1 MAYYDLR
8 EFMEA
13 CDKAGEM
20 TTINKEVDWNLEAGA
35 ISRRICEIGAP
46 MAYMTKIKGYPEGYS
61 MLGSPLSKGWN
72 SDFSRVAIA
81 LGLDPTTPFETLMN
95 EFVQRMKHPVR
106 PMQVKTGPCKENIL
120 TGNDI
125 NVFKIPAPYLHEG
138 DGGRYIDTFG
148 VTCLKDPDSDWVN
161 WGVYRHMIH
170 KKAILGGII
179 NPFQHNGM
187 IYYQKYEARN
197 NDMPY
202 AIYFGGCPTGTI
214 VGSMNIPAGV
224 SESEI
229 AGGLRR
235 EPMHL
240 VKCETNDLL
249 VPATAELVIEG
260 HVRPYERWDEGP
272 FGEATGYRA
281 SPRMPRPVFRV
292 DCITHRN
299 NPVMPISC
307 AGTDLDE
314 CEILFGVFSLT
325 SGMEREF
332 RQSGLPVKAV
342 FSPPGLKFALLLV
355 SVERGHPG
363 IVDQVVSVL
372 RASKMGVFFQYVA
385 VVEEDVDVTNIPE
398 ALHSVFSRAHPIRG
412 LQIMDLAPGHPLIPF
427 LDLHDKMHSRG
438 ATMAIDATTPP
449 DWDSE
454 CDVLDRISF
463 NNSYPEE
470 LQQNVLDKWQDYGLT
485 PESPV
490 AAAKVKSQTAVNPDT
505 AEV

>member
-8 EFMEA
+8 EFMDA
-13 CDKAGEM
+13 CDQAGEM
-20 TTINKEVDWNLEAGA
+20 TTIEKEIDWNLEAGA

-46 MAYMTKIKGYPEGYS
+46 MAHMKNVKGYPEGFS

-72 SDFSRVAIA
+72 ADFSRIAVA
-81 LGLDPTTPFETLMN
+81 LGMDPHTSFDSLMDQ
-95 EFVQRMKHPVR
+95 FIQRMKNPIR

-120 TGNDI
+120 TGKDI
-125 NVFKIPAPYLHEG
+125 NLFNFPAPYLHEG

-148 VTCLKDPDSDWVN
+148 VTCQKDPDSDWVN

-170 KKAILGGII
+170 KKAILGGIV

-187 IYYQKYEARN
+187 IYYQKYEARG
-197 NDMPY
+197 NDMPFS
-202 AIYFGGCPTGTI
+202 IYFGGCPSGSI

-224 SESEI
+224 SEADI

-249 VPATAELVIEG
+249 VPATAEIVIEG
-260 HVRPYERWDEGP
+260 HVRPHERWDEGP

-292 DCITHRN
+292 DCITHRD
-299 NPVMPISC
+299 NPIMPISC

-325 SGMEREF
+325 SGMEREL
-332 RQSGLPVKAV
+332 REAGLPVRGV

-355 SVERGHPG
+355 SVEKGHAG
-363 IVDQVVSVL
+363 IADKVVSAL

-385 VVEEDVDVTNIPE
+385 IVEDEVEVTDIPQV
-398 ALHSVFSRAHPIRG
+398 LHTVFTRTHPVRG
-412 LQIMDLAPGHPLIPF
+412 LHVRELAPGHPLIPF
-427 LDLHDKMHSRG
+427 LDLHDKMHARG
-438 ATMAIDATTPP
+438 STMCLDATTPT
-449 DWDSE
+449 DWDNNS
-454 CDVLDRISF
+454 DTQDRISF
-463 NNSYPEE
+463 ENSYPET
-470 LQQNVLDKWQDYGLT
+470 LRQKVQDNWQDYGLA
-485 PESPV
+485 PESKHKNKQV
-490 AAAKVKSQTAVNPDT
+490 SKSKEERI
-505 AEV
+505 EV